1 MLPSVSRRVAE
12 LKILCIL
19 ESAALWKVDA
29 IEAGSGAESGLERF
43 A

>member
-1 MLPSVSRRVAE
+1 M
-12 LKILCIL
+12 LCIL
-19 ESAALWKVDA
+19 ESAALWKADA